1 MLESMYGKE
10 FGQTGG
16 LPPKVPATIQEV
28 PDETDNREGAFS
40 SISNVRNNQAKTQM
54 QGNEQQSR
62 HNLMNHLGK
71 EGSSEMK

>member
-1 MLESMYGKE
+1 MLESMYGRE
-10 FGQTGG
+10 FGQTGA
-16 LPPKVPATIQEV
+16 LPAKVPATIQEV

-62 HNLMNHLGK
+62 HNLMNQLGK